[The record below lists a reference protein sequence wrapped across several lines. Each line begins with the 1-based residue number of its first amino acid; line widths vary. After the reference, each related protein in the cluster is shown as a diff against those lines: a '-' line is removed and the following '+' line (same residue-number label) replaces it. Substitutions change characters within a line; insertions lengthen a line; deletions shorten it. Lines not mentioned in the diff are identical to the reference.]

1 MNALRNVLR
10 LAAPLAA
17 LTLFATSASAAV
29 DEDMKSLASKS
40 GCLTCHS
47 IESGAPGPN
56 GMAPIG
62 PAWQDVAKMYQ
73 GKPGADAFLT
83 RVVLEGGCRLS
94 MDGRGAWRDNV
105 FVERLWRSVKY
116 ERVYLKAYDSVS
128 AARGDIAEYLA
139 WYNAHRGHSS
149 LDRLTPDEAYFAGLP
164 ALKLAA

>member
-17 LTLFATSASAAV
+17 LALFATSASAAV
-29 DEDMKSLASKS
+29 NDDMKSLASKS

-73 GKPGADAFLT
+73 GKPGADVFLT
-83 RVVLEGGCRLS
+83 RVVLEGSNPYGSHWKDKVGGLA
-94 MDGRGAWRDNV
+94 MPPNKVAIQEVDAKK
-105 FVERLWRSVKY
+105 LVKWI
-116 ERVYLKAYDSVS
+116 LT
-128 AARGDIAEYLA
+128 LA
-139 WYNAHRGHSS
+139 
-149 LDRLTPDEAYFAGLP
+149 P
-164 ALKLAA
+164 K

>member
-10 LAAPLAA
+10 LAALA
-17 LTLFATSASAAV
+17 LFATSASAAV
-29 DEDMKSLASKS
+29 DDDMKSLASKS

-83 RVVLEGGCRLS
+83 RVVLEGSNPYGSHWKDKVSGLA
-94 MDGRGAWRDNV
+94 MPPNKVAIKEVDAKK
-105 FVERLWRSVKY
+105 LVKWI
-116 ERVYLKAYDSVS
+116 LT
-128 AARGDIAEYLA
+128 LA
-139 WYNAHRGHSS
+139 
-149 LDRLTPDEAYFAGLP
+149 P
-164 ALKLAA
+164 K